1 VRQEG
6 VVLRRRHRQVVVQR
20 DVVHLRRNRTNP
32 DRRRPWS
39 VRSASGGGRRRGV
52 GEKSVPGHPR
62 RSSG

>member
-20 DVVHLRRNRTNP
+20 DVVHLRTS

-39 VRSASGGGRRRGV
+39 VRSAGGGGRRRGV

-62 RSSG
+62 RSSD